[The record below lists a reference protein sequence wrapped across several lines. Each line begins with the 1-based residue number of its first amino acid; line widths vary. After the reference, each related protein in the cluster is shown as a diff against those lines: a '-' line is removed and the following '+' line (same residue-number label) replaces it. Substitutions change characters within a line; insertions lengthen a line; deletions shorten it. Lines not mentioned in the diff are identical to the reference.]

1 MELNLEFYPQA
12 VVLLFSRMAALLIA
26 LPFFGGNQVPTPM
39 KMAIAFAMSVVMF
52 PQLSPE
58 WINMAGQINTLFQMF
73 LAMLNEILIGAGMG
87 LLCNAFLAACTL
99 AGNIIGMDTGLSMA
113 QAMDPVNGASG
124 SILSSVIQYVG
135 ILMVLILGGHL
146 VLMKILFVSLQT
158 CAVPMQWMNDGF
170 ILALFSAGK
179 DMFLFGLKLALPV
192 LCIALLMNVCFGL
205 IARLAPDF
213 DILFLSLP
221 VKLGVGF
228 VVLGLTLRFGG
239 GVFENMIET
248 LLNRCGAVFAS

>member
-12 VVLLFSRMAALLIA
+12 VILLFSRMASLLIS
-26 LPFFGGNQVPTPM
+26 LPFFGGSQVPAPM
-39 KMAIAFAMSVVMF
+39 KMGIAFAMSVVLF

-58 WINMAGQINTLFQMF
+58 WISMAGQINTFFEMF
-73 LAMLNEILIGAGMG
+73 IAMLNEILIGAGMG

-113 QAMDPVNGASG
+113 QAMDPVNGVSG
-124 SILSSVIQYVG
+124 SILSSIIQYIG

-146 VLMKILFVSLQT
+146 VLMKILVVSLQT
-158 CAVPMQWMNDGF
+158 CAVPMQWLNDGF
-170 ILALFSAGK
+170 IMALVSTGK

-192 LCIALLMNVCFGL
+192 VCISLLMNVCFGL
-205 IARLAPDF
+205 ISRLAPDF

-221 VKLGVGF
+221 VRLGIGLAVF
-228 VVLGLTLRFGG
+228 GLTLRFAG
-239 GVFENMIET
+239 GVFEGMIEAM
-248 LLNRCGAVFAS
+248 LNRCGAVFAG